1 MKRAAFAVLLL
12 AATAHAAGKA
22 KLPKLTSAFTPLPP
36 NKACTAA
43 EDKDKQHCPGK
54 AEYTVTIGKSDGGS
68 YIRVQKGELV
78 VDLPDGKLGKQLEWR
93 MADGVPFA
101 VIASVT
107 DGDGTRLVVRGL
119 EGFGAIGGQVNAK
132 DKGAAKKA
140 QQLADTGF
148 ANAKSLPDK
157 KP

>member
-12 AATAHAAGKA
+12 AATAHAGKP

-43 EDKDKQHCPGK
+43 DNDKKQCPGK

-68 YIRVQKGELV
+68 YIRVQKGEVV
-78 VDLPDGKLGKQLEWR
+78 VDLPDGKLGRQLEWR

-101 VIASVT
+101 VIASIT

-119 EGFGAIGGQVNAK
+119 EGFGAIGGQVDAK
-132 DKGAAKKA
+132 DKRAAKKA

>member
-1 MKRAAFAVLLL
+1 MKRALAVLLL
-12 AATAHAAGKA
+12 VGTAHAGK
-22 KLPKLTSAFTPLPP
+22 PKLTSVFTPLPP
-36 NKACTAA
+36 SKVCKAA
-43 EDKDKQHCPGK
+43 EDKLQCPGK
-54 AEYTVTIGKSDGGS
+54 GDYAITVGKSDTGS

-78 VDLPDGKLGKQLEWR
+78 IDLPDGKLGRQLEWR

-101 VIASVT
+101 VIASIS

-119 EGFGAIGGQVNAK
+119 EGFGAIGGQVDAK
-132 DKGAAKKA
+132 EKRAAKKA